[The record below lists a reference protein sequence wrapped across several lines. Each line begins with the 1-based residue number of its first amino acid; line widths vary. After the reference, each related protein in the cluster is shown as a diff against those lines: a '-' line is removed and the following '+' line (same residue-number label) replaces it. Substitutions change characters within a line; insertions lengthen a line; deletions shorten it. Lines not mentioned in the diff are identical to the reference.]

1 MGWAQWQGGLSLSAA
16 VTQSR
21 ANTLGTAERAGGQG
35 GKCHQIHHANLVCC
49 VRPRTHWP
57 LTAMSFTPPLW
68 PCSED
73 TDPEPCCHLL
83 RTCSLSFLQDTSDRA
98 LQWVISL
105 FFSWDRKCSSLGWFW
120 AAPLK
125 KLICHMLV
133 SAENAQGLRNHGVC
147 WEPRIQEWSSWVE
160 PYFQWSKGGLVH
172 SPGPTPPLALSCNL

>member
-1 MGWAQWQGGLSLSAA
+1 MGWAQWQGSLSLSAA

-21 ANTLGTAERAGGQG
+21 ANTLGTAERDGAKVANAIRYTMQIWSAVWGQG
-35 GKCHQIHHANLVCC
+35 HTDHSQPWALPLLYGHAVKTQTQSPAVTSSEHVLSASC
-49 VRPRTHWP
+49 RTQ
-57 LTAMSFTPPLW
+57 A
-68 PCSED
+68 
-73 TDPEPCCHLL
+73 
-83 RTCSLSFLQDTSDRA
+83 DRA

-125 KLICHMLV
+125 KQICHMLV
-133 SAENAQGLRNHGVC
+133 SAENAQGLRNPGVC
-147 WEPRIQEWSSWVE
+147 WEPRIQEWSTWVE